1 MKLKFAHRYLLA
13 TVLFNVS
20 FLMSLTVN
28 ANEYD
33 SEYFN
38 SIEHQQ
44 LMEAS
49 EKESDLLIYS
59 NIAEYNWSKILDA
72 FSAKYPWMRVNIQ
85 TLDMGPSA
93 VFERYYAERSVNQ
106 KTADLIVT
114 GSPDSWLRFVKKD
127 GLLPYQS
134 PLAAEYPQWSKP
146 KKGLYT
152 FSTDPMIMIYNKILL
167 PENERPASLVD
178 LMSWSSNPKRVNKIA
193 TYNADSHAFGHAIH
207 WFTNKFFK
215 EKNKDNVLYETLGS
229 ISRLENGGA
238 IMVDKVITGEYLAC
252 YFVSGITV
260 LPKMKQRGR
269 NKILG
274 WNLIK
279 DGTPV
284 FLRGMG
290 VTQQA
295 RNPATAKLM
304 LNYLLT
310 HDGQVSVGKG
320 GLTPYRE
327 SVTSAEVPYFTYT
340 DIANE
345 IGEENIIR
353 VHYDSSDESEKEA
366 FIDSWKQDYR
376 IKN

>member
-1 MKLKFAHRYLLA
+1 MPQKFAHKYLLA
-13 TVLFNVS
+13 SVS
-20 FLMSLTVN
+20 FSVIFLNSLFAN
-28 ANEYD
+28 ATKYD

-38 SIEHQQ
+38 SPEHQK
-44 LMEAS
+44 LMKAS
-49 EKESDLLIYS
+49 EKEADLLIYS
-59 NIAEYNWSKILDA
+59 NIAEYNWDKILHA
-72 FSAKYPWMRVNIQ
+72 FTTKYPWMKVNIQ

-106 KTADLIVT
+106 KTADIIVT
-114 GSPDSWLRFVKKD
+114 GSPDSWLRFVKKE
-127 GLLPYQS
+127 GLLPYHS
-134 PLAAEYPQWSKP
+134 PLAKEYPQWSKP

-152 FSTDPMIMIYNKILL
+152 FSTDPMIMIYNKILV
-167 PENERPASLVD
+167 PENESPDSLAD
-178 LMSWSSNPKRVNKIA
+178 LMSWSDNPKRQNKIA

-207 WFTNKFFK
+207 LYTDKYFK
-215 EKNKDNVLYETLGS
+215 EKDQDNVLYEKLGS
-229 ISRLENGGA
+229 ISRLENSGA
-238 IMVDKVITGEYLAC
+238 IMVDKVTTGEYLAG

-274 WNLIK
+274 WSLIK

-310 HDGQVSVGKG
+310 HNGQISIGKG

-340 DIANE
+340 DIAND

-353 VHYDSSDESEKEA
+353 VHYEPSNESEKEE
-366 FIDSWKQDYR
+366 FIDNWKKQYR